1 MGRKIHKTNSEKGF
15 QIRKQIRQAA
25 EKGCRVQL
33 QEPAEDGQEE
43 GVLDG
48 RGGGGRGRG
57 RGSCR
62 GPRRGCCLES
72 IQICLSPLPRFLL
85 RTVLQCE
92 LMRRMLHQEFVCSL
106 YAFLAQKAISM
117 LLPCGLASSSTPS
130 LMSTMSRQMSDV
142 RCP

>member
-1 MGRKIHKTNSEKGF
+1 M
-15 QIRKQIRQAA
+15 
-25 EKGCRVQL
+25 
-33 QEPAEDGQEE
+33 
-43 GVLDG
+43 
-48 RGGGGRGRG
+48 GGRGRG
-57 RGSCR
+57 GCR
-62 GPRRGCCLES
+62 GPHRGRCLES
-72 IQICLSPLPRFLL
+72 LQICLSSLPRFLL
-85 RTVLQCE
+85 RTVLQCQLRTVLQCQLRTVLNCE